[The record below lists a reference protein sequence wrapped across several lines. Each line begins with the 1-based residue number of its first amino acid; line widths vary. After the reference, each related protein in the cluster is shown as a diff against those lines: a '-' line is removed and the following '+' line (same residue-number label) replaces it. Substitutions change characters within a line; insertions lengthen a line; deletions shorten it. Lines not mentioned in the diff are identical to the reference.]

1 MHLWVHRSCSTEIIA
16 AAVTVIVLAAAAVQA
31 GFTPAP
37 ETVTVFKLGMLT
49 EIHTVTLSQ
58 YQRVKF
64 D

>member
-1 MHLWVHRSCSTEIIA
+1 
-16 AAVTVIVLAAAAVQA
+16 VIVTAAAAVQA

-37 ETVTVFKLGMLT
+37 ETVTVFKLLRLT